1 MRTLTLDLNCIGKL
15 ITNNY
20 LQSVKKKLVDKAVS
34 VALGEPTEEHTNL
47 ILEYEKRLQE
57 LVKMHEEESYQLKQ
71 KHNDK
76 IEELLQRIT
85 DINKRYWELVP
96 ELDLAKERIKEL
108 ESQLEDACQ
117 KLEAEE
123 AERKKKEFLE
133 EEAARLEKDDKVD

>member
-1 MRTLTLDLNCIGKL
+1 M
-15 ITNNY
+15 
-20 LQSVKKKLVDKAVS
+20 KKKVVDKAVS
-34 VALGEPTEEHTNL
+34 VALGEPSEEHTNL

-57 LVKMHEEESYQLKQ
+57 LVKTHEEESYQLKQ

-96 ELDLAKERIKEL
+96 ELDLAKEKIKEL
-108 ESQLEDACQ
+108 EFQLEDACQ

-123 AERKKKEFLE
+123 EEKQKKAFLK
-133 EEAARLEKDDKVD
+133 EEAERLEKDEKVLKK

>member
-1 MRTLTLDLNCIGKL
+1 MKT
-15 ITNNY
+15 
-20 LQSVKKKLVDKAVS
+20 
-34 VALGEPTEEHTNL
+34 
-47 ILEYEKRLQE
+47 
-57 LVKMHEEESYQLKQ
+57 HEEESYQLKQ

-117 KLEAEE
+117 KLQKEDE
-123 AERKKKEFLE
+123 ERKVIKFLE
-133 EEAARLEKDDKVD
+133 EGATRLEKDDKVDWKIENRMQD

>member
-1 MRTLTLDLNCIGKL
+1 M
-15 ITNNY
+15 Y
-20 LQSVKKKLVDKAVS
+20 FQPVKKKLDKAVS
-34 VALGEPTEEHTNL
+34 VALGEPSEEHTNL

-57 LVKMHEEESYQLKQ
+57 LVKTHEEESYQLKQ

-117 KLEAEE
+117 KLQKEDE
-123 AERKKKEFLE
+123 ERKEIKFLE
-133 EEAARLEKDDKVD
+133 EGATRLEKDDKVD